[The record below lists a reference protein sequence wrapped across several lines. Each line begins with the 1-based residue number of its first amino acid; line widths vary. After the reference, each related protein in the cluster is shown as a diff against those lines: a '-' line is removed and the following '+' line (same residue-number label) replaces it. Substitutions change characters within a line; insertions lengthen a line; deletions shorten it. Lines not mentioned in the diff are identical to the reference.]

1 MTQDTR
7 TAYTTA
13 YTDEGC
19 IMSELLKGV
28 RVLDIS
34 TVIAAPFAAALMGD
48 FGAEVIKVEMPGK
61 GDPFRAL
68 GPYHDKKPM
77 RWASMGRNKKS
88 VTLDLRKPKGKEIFL
103 QLAAQSDVLIENFRT
118 GTLDKWGLDIA
129 TLHAANPKLVVTRV
143 TGYGQTGP
151 YAHIAGFGTPA
162 TAFSGLTY
170 LTGYKDRPP
179 VSPPFSLVDFVS
191 GLYAAMG
198 AMMALYHRDVLKG
211 EAQEIDVSLYE
222 SIFRMLEIPV
232 ADYHK
237 NNLIRERVPG
247 LSGTSSPGGTYQSKD
262 GKWVVL
268 VCSTDRTW
276 EYCAKAMDRQDLLA
290 NPLYATMRD
299 RVMNNDSLD
308 DVITNW
314 IQSKNYEELKELCD
328 REGVPLNLIYSI
340 EDIYGDP
347 HYAARENIVEV
358 PDATLGSI
366 KMPGIVPKFSKTP
379 GAVKWS
385 GPALGQ
391 HNAEV
396 YGALLGLGESALAA
410 LREEGVL

>member
-1 MTQDTR
+1 
-7 TAYTTA
+7 
-13 YTDEGC
+13 
-19 IMSELLKGV
+19 MSELLQGV
-28 RVLDIS
+28 RVLDAS
-34 TVIAAPFAAALMGD
+34 TVIAAPFAAVLLAD

-68 GPYHDKKPM
+68 GPYYEKKPM

-88 VTLDLRKPKGKEIFL
+88 ISLDLRNPKGKEVFL
-103 QLAAQSDVLIENFRT
+103 QLVAKSDVLIENFRT
-118 GTLDKWGLDIA
+118 GTLDKWGLDME
-129 TLHAANPKLVVTRV
+129 TLHKANPKLVVTRV

-162 TAFSGLTY
+162 TAFSGVTY
-170 LTGYKDRPP
+170 LSGYKDRPP

-191 GLYAAMG
+191 GLYAAMST
-198 AMMALYHRDVLKG
+198 MMALYHRDVLKG

-237 NNLIRERVPG
+237 NNLIRERTPG
-247 LSGTSSPGGTYQSKD
+247 LSGTSSPGGTYQTKD

-276 EYCAKAMDRQDLLA
+276 EYCAKAMNREDLKT

-308 DVITNW
+308 AIVKEW
-314 IQSKNYEELKELCD
+314 IANKDYTELKEICD

-340 EDIYGDP
+340 EDIYNDP

-358 PDATLGSI
+358 PDAELGTI
-366 KMPGIVPKFSKTP
+366 KMPGIVPKLSKTP
-379 GAVKWS
+379 GKIKWS
-385 GPALGQ
+385 GPKLGQ
-391 HNAEV
+391 HNAEI
-396 YGALLGLGESALAA
+396 YRDLLGLGESDLAA
-410 LREEGVL
+410 LKEEGVI

>member
-1 MTQDTR
+1 
-7 TAYTTA
+7 
-13 YTDEGC
+13 
-19 IMSELLKGV
+19 MSELLKGV
-28 RVLDIS
+28 RVLDAS

-68 GPYHDKKPM
+68 GPYHNKQPM
-77 RWASMGRNKKS
+77 RWASMSRNKKS
-88 VTLDLRKPKGKEIFL
+88 VTLDLRKPKGKDMFL
-103 QLAAQSDVLIENFRT
+103 KLVEKSDVLIENFRT
-118 GTLDKWGLDIA
+118 GTLDKWGLDMA
-129 TLHAANPKLVVTRV
+129 TLHKANPKLIVTRV

-191 GLYAAMG
+191 GLYAAMST
-198 AMMALYHRDVLKG
+198 MMALYHRDALKG

-247 LSGTSSPGGTYQSKD
+247 LSGTSSPGGTYQTKD

-276 EYCAKAMDRQDLLA
+276 EYCAKAMGREDLKTD
-290 NPLYATMRD
+290 PLYATMRD

-308 DVITNW
+308 EIVKAW
-314 IQSKNYEELKELCD
+314 IQSAAYTDLKDICD

-340 EDIYGDP
+340 KDIFDDP

-358 PDATLGSI
+358 PDASLGTI
-366 KMPGIVPKFSKTP
+366 KMPGIVPKLSKTP
-379 GAVKWS
+379 GSVKWA
-385 GPALGQ
+385 GPSLGR
-391 HNAEV
+391 HNAEI
-396 YGALLGLGESALAA
+396 YGELLGLAETDLISLK
-410 LREEGVL
+410 EEGVI

>member
-1 MTQDTR
+1 M
-7 TAYTTA
+7 A
-13 YTDEGC
+13 
-19 IMSELLKGV
+19 ELLQGV
-28 RVLDIS
+28 RVLDAS
-34 TVIAAPFAAALMGD
+34 TVIAAPFAAALLGD

-68 GPYHDKKPM
+68 GPYHNKKPM

-88 VTLDLRKPKGKEIFL
+88 ITLDLRHPKGKEMFL
-103 QLAAQSDVLIENFRT
+103 KLVAQSDVLIENFRA
-118 GTLDKWGLDIA
+118 GTLDKWGLDMA

-151 YAHIAGFGTPA
+151 YAPIAGFGTPA

-191 GLYAAMG
+191 GLYAAMST
-198 AMMALYHRDVLKG
+198 MMALYHRDVLKG

-232 ADYHK
+232 ADFHK
-237 NNLIRERVPG
+237 NNVIRERVPG
-247 LSGTSSPGGTYQSKD
+247 LSGTSSPGGTYQTRD
-262 GKWVVL
+262 DKWVVL

-276 EYCAKAMDRQDLLA
+276 EYCAKAMEREDLLA
-290 NPLYATMRD
+290 DPLYATMRD
-299 RVMNNDSLD
+299 RVANNSSLD
-308 DVITNW
+308 ALVSDW
-314 IQSKNYEELKELCD
+314 IKSTDYAELKELCD
-328 REGVPLNLIYSI
+328 REGVPVNLIYSI
-340 EDIYGDP
+340 EDIFSDP
-347 HYAARENIVEV
+347 HYAARENIVEM
-358 PDATLGSI
+358 PEPGLGTI

-379 GAVKWS
+379 GSIKWA

-396 YGALLGLGESALAA
+396 YETLLGLGEAELAA
-410 LREEGVL
+410 LGEEGVI